1 MRTALAIVLAA
12 GLAGSA
18 VAQEPAPGAAA
29 AAAPPPPVAPAD
41 PAQPA
46 APAAGQPAAPTASAP
61 AEPPPTLPTSGDAA
75 QVISVLDNIC
85 KPLVRGGS
93 LDQLAPA
100 QGFKKNRRDRSY
112 TATLGTKPYTITIA
126 DPGSNKDVCSVTLNY
141 AIGQHDPIVKGL
153 AVWSF
158 LQQPRM
164 TMQRNDF
171 ATGADGI
178 KRTTL
183 SWEHYTNAIS
193 NGLVFVRLNKPDDS
207 PLAKNYDQATLLYSE
222 RQL

>member
-12 GLAGSA
+12 GVAGSA
-18 VAQEPAPGAAA
+18 FAQTPAPGAVAP
-29 AAAPPPPVAPAD
+29 AAPTPPVAPAD
-41 PAQPA
+41 PAQAA
-46 APAAGQPAAPTASAP
+46 APVAGQPAAPAAAAP

-75 QVISVLDNIC
+75 QLIGILDNIC

-100 QGFKKNRRDRSY
+100 HGFRKNRRDGSY
-112 TATLGTKPYTITIA
+112 TAMLGTKPYTVTIA
-126 DPGSNKDVCSVTLNY
+126 NPGSNKDVCAISLNY

-158 LQQPRM
+158 LQQPQM

-171 ATGADGI
+171 ATGGDGI
-178 KRTTL
+178 KRTTI

-193 NGLVFVRLNKPDDS
+193 NGLVFVRLNKPDGA
-207 PLAKNYDQATLLYSE
+207 PLGKNADQATLLYSE
-222 RQL
+222 RKL